1 MHRLFHPPVALGTL
15 HDRLESARRHQ
26 RDEIHSAHDL
36 ELEEATGF
44 LRTPTGPH
52 RLKTPARRLLAQ
64 RLRIP
69 DSYLGRCPHPLAAAN
84 VNHFLHRSPSR
95 RFLLRF
101 QGDEVRAVLSD
112 RYQAVDHPEL
122 TRRLLEVVPESTPV
136 RYELSATLMVVQLLP
151 AESQHATRGR
161 ELFGGITVTNSETG
175 AAVVGL
181 SAMVYRVICLNGL
194 VLGGGAS
201 GLRRRHTR
209 DAAETLREFQ
219 RRAREAWSD
228 AGDSPD
234 RFQTMRR
241 IRVPQPEAAL
251 KRLEER
257 HQLTAEL
264 AKEVESAFAVEPG
277 DTMFDLINAFTRA
290 GNAPT
295 LPLEDRAKLQE
306 LGGRILDGAERG
318 RWLH

>member
-15 HDRLESARRHQ
+15 HDRLETARRRQ
-26 RDEIHSAHDL
+26 RDEIHPATEL
-36 ELEEATGF
+36 ALEEDTGL
-44 LRTPTGPH
+44 LRTPGGRH
-52 RLKTPARRLLAQ
+52 RLQPQARRLLAQ

-95 RFLLRF
+95 RFLLRLE
-101 QGDEVRAVLSD
+101 QGEVRAVLSD

-136 RYELSATLMVVQLLP
+136 RYELSASLMVVQLLP
-151 AESQHATRGR
+151 RESQHAGHGHD
-161 ELFGGITVTNSETG
+161 LFGGITVSNSETG
-175 AAVVGL
+175 FAVVGL
-181 SAMVYRVICLNGL
+181 SAMVFRVICLNGL

-234 RFQTMRR
+234 RFHAMRR
-241 IRVPQPEAAL
+241 IHVPQPEAAL

-290 GNAPT
+290 GNAPN
-295 LPLEDRAKLQE
+295 LLLEDRARLQE

-318 RWLH
+318 KWL